1 MREERALKASRGSVS
16 VDFLSR
22 GSSTRS
28 GVLLASLIAL
38 ACSAV
43 NGCGSVPKHGHDVTP
58 TSGAVEQK
66 SSTPSPQESSVR
78 LARWKSCAEMA
89 HPNGYST
96 ADLDAMFERPKSIQ
110 QLLQNLKLASERDL
124 LLQPQ
129 FYDELTAQKFSAGA
143 KVTRSTPEGFG
154 NATDVKLVLSVA
166 VQQSSARPTERQANA
181 RLSRCVRKKQ

>member
-1 MREERALKASRGSVS
+1 M
-16 VDFLSR
+16 
-22 GSSTRS
+22 
-28 GVLLASLIAL
+28 
-38 ACSAV
+38 
-43 NGCGSVPKHGHDVTP
+43 
-58 TSGAVEQK
+58 
-66 SSTPSPQESSVR
+66 R

-129 FYDELTAQKFSAGA
+129 FYDELTAQKFFAGA